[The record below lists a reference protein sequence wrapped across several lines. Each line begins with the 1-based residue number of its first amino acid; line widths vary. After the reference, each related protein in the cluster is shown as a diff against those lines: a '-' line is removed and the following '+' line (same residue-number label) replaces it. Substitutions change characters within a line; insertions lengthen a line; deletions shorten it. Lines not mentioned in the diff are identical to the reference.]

1 MVSITFSELIT
12 IIFVLVDDWYQ
23 MNRDRLLKGKAG
35 RKPIFSDSEVMTLMM
50 AHDFLPFPSE
60 TQNNEYIRANYI
72 DMFPNLLSQSQMN
85 RRSRSLHPLVEEVR
99 RSRLAQKGILDQSC
113 FLLDTKPVPVVGYKR
128 SKKGSNFIGNANYG
142 HCASR
147 NMKYF
152 GYKLV
157 LMSTLSGVP
166 VAYDL
171 VPANT
176 DERLA
181 AEAIIDHFSCCDIFA
196 DKGFIGIEGQS
207 QIIDQ
212 TNNRF
217 WTPKRKNEEHQ
228 NDKSFDRLLSS
239 VRERIEGVFHELQNT
254 GRNLER
260 LLSKTI
266 VGLCARVTAKIASHF
281 LRHILLVDFGVNVQ
295 KFCFSGC

>member
-1 MVSITFSELIT
+1 
-12 IIFVLVDDWYQ
+12 
-23 MNRDRLLKGKAG
+23 
-35 RKPIFSDSEVMTLMM
+35 
-50 AHDFLPFPSE
+50 
-60 TQNNEYIRANYI
+60 
-72 DMFPNLLSQSQMN
+72 MFPNLLSQSQMN

-196 DKGFIGIEGQS
+196 DKGFIGIEWQS

-228 NDKSFDRLLSS
+228 NDKSLDRLLSS